1 MNRIMLA
8 AVAALLGLS
17 VGNAHA
23 DFGGPLPTQQPAP
36 EPNYA
41 QEAEIGYET
50 GLYGTH
56 PFLRRLMFWKKDGKP
71 VKEHKAHFVR
81 PLPPPNTALPGSPG
95 VGMPG
100 TLAFPY
106 NPYTRSPR
114 DYFMYDPYGRK

>member
-1 MNRIMLA
+1 MNRMMLA
-8 AVAALLGLS
+8 AVAALLGLTI
-17 VGNAHA
+17 GTAHA
-23 DFGGPLPTQQPAP
+23 DFGATPPPQPSP
-36 EPNYA
+36 ETNYA

-56 PFLRRLMFWKKDGKP
+56 PFLRRLMFWKKDNKP
-71 VKEHKAHFVR
+71 VKVHHMQHSR
-81 PLPPPNTALPGSPG
+81 PLPPPNSALPGSPG

-114 DYFMYDPYGRK
+114 DYFMYDPNARK